1 MIFGIPRELKDHE
14 TRVGAGLIPRNVAT
28 LIAQGHTVYF
38 QKGVMEPA
46 GVSDEEFLKVGA
58 KCVDTM
64 EEIYEK
70 CDFIGKFKDM
80 TDADMKMP
88 FKKGQIIMTAFHMA
102 EGTAK
107 PEQVKILADAGVTC
121 ISIETSRYPD
131 GSRAMTRPMGEIA
144 GRTAPL
150 LCAPPSSP
158 ARCWAL

>member
-1 MIFGIPRELKDHE
+1 
-14 TRVGAGLIPRNVAT
+14 
-28 LIAQGHTVYF
+28 
-38 QKGVMEPA
+38 MEPA

-121 ISIETSRYPD
+121 ISIETFSLSRRFPRNDPSHGRDCRPYGSSAGWPVSAASVRRQRCLHRSRYRRKKS
-131 GSRAMTRPMGEIA
+131 SRLHSRRRSCRYVRSTD
-144 GRTAPL
+144 
-150 LCAPPSSP
+150 C
-158 ARCWAL
+158 

>member
-80 TDADMKMP
+80 TEGDMKMP

-107 PEQVKILADAGVTC
+107 PSRSRSWLTLA
-121 ISIETSRYPD
+121 
-131 GSRAMTRPMGEIA
+131 
-144 GRTAPL
+144 
-150 LCAPPSSP
+150 
-158 ARCWAL
+158 